1 MMGQKKGTATII
13 VKINMIKMTEG
24 TLWMKETIFTTELKK
39 KKKIVITEET
49 TIDMT
54 GIETTKTIF
63 LMTEETTI
71 DMTGIE
77 TTKTIFLKTEETTND
92 MTGTE
97 TTKMTGVETT
107 QMDVRTIEDTR
118 TTEDTILKIV
128 ETITMATIKIVDSRL
143 NRRDE
148 YEYSEDDSG
157 YNSQNR
163 DDGDNPYYDQDD
175 SDYDRRHE
183 NYDQDD
189 DDYDEN
195 VDDRR
200 EGRDY
205 DEKDDRFEDQVA
217 IEREFYARHP
227 EGSRESGEH
236 ASRAFPTESTMR
248 STVDSTDSY
257 VVQRPL
263 AFRLRGPAE
272 KSGSFESR
280 DDTMRSSVETR
291 DDSGYVASPPQAFR
305 VHGHRATSPSERS
318 EDFDHRRLLDELGI
332 SD

>member
-1 MMGQKKGTATII
+1 MGII

-24 TLWMKETIFTTELKK
+24 TLLMKETISTTELKK

-77 TTKTIFLKTEETTND
+77 TTKTIFVKTEETTND
-92 MTGTE
+92 
-97 TTKMTGVETT
+97 MTGVETT
-107 QMDVRTIEDTR
+107 QMDVRAIEDTR

-143 NRRDE
+143 NQRDE
-148 YEYSEDDSG
+148 YEYSEDDSA

-163 DDGDNPYYDQDD
+163 DNGDNPYYDQDD
-175 SDYDRRHE
+175 SDYDRKHE
-183 NYDQDD
+183 YYDQDD

-227 EGSRESGEH
+227 EGSRESGEN

-257 VVQRPL
+257 VMQRPL

-291 DDSGYVASPPQAFR
+291 DGYVASPPQAFR

-318 EDFDHRRLLDELGI
+318 EDFDH
-332 SD
+332 

>member
-1 MMGQKKGTATII
+1 MGII

-24 TLWMKETIFTTELKK
+24 TLLMKETIFTTELKK
-39 KKKIVITEET
+39 KKKIVI
-49 TIDMT
+49 
-54 GIETTKTIF
+54 
-63 LMTEETTI
+63 TEETTI

-107 QMDVRTIEDTR
+107 QMDVRAIEDTR

-163 DDGDNPYYDQDD
+163 YDGDNPYYDQDD
-175 SDYDRRHE
+175 S
-183 NYDQDD
+183 
-189 DDYDEN
+189 DYDEN